1 MNFLSL
7 FVLIPLVMLLGLWL
21 ASNVKGVR
29 AVMVAGSTALL
40 ALSVYLTYIFLAD
53 RAAGVEGEMLYT
65 ASFDWFAPLH
75 IKYSVGV
82 DGISVAMLLLS
93 SVIVFT
99 GTFAS
104 WQLKPLTKE
113 YFLWF
118 TLLSLGVFG
127 FFISVDM
134 FAMFMFYEIALI
146 PMYLLIGVWGSGRK
160 EYAAMKLTLMLMGGS
175 AFLMCGIFGIFYGAG
190 GQTMNIVEI
199 ANHTGGA
206 HAIPFAQQCLW
217 FPLTFIGF
225 GVLGALFPFHTWS
238 PDGHASAP
246 TAVSM
251 LHAGVL
257 MKLGGYGCFRIAM
270 YLMPEAANELGWIFL
285 ILTGISVV
293 YGAFSACVQ
302 TDLKYINAYSS
313 VSHCG
318 LVLFAILMLN
328 ETSCTGAVLQMLS
341 HGLMTALFFA
351 LIGMIYGRTH
361 PRDIRELDGLMR
373 IMPFLSCGYIIAGL
387 ANLGLPGFSGFIAE
401 MTIFV
406 GSFQNAD
413 TFHRVLTIAACTSIV
428 ITAVYIL
435 RVVGKILYGTC
446 KNEHHLQLTDA
457 TWDERFSVICLILA
471 VAALGMAPLWVSNMI
486 STGVEPIVN
495 HIHAATVTVSSCN
508 PFL

>member
-7 FVLIPLVMLLGLWL
+7 FVAVPLVMLLGLWL
-21 ASNVKGVR
+21 SRNIQQVR
-29 AVMVAGSTALL
+29 GVMVAGSTALL
-40 ALSVYLTYIFLAD
+40 GLSIYLTVIFLGD
-53 RAAGVEGEMLYT
+53 RAAGMDAEMLYT
-65 ASFDWFAPLH
+65 ASVTWFEPLH
-75 IKYSVGV
+75 INYSVGV

-118 TLLSLGVFG
+118 TLLSMGVFG
-127 FFISVDM
+127 FFITVDM

-146 PMYLLIGVWGSGRK
+146 PMYLLIGVWGSGKK

-190 GQTMNIVEI
+190 GQTMNIIEI
-199 ANHTGGA
+199 ANGTGGA
-206 HAIPFAQQCLW
+206 HAIDFTQQCIW

-270 YLMPEAANELGWIFL
+270 YLLPDAANELGWIFL

-318 LVLFAILMLN
+318 LVLFAILML
-328 ETSCTGAVLQMLS
+328 TRTAATGAVLQMLS

-361 PRDIRELDGLMR
+361 TRDIRELNGLMR
-373 IMPFLSCGYIIAGL
+373 VMPFLSVCYVIAGL
-387 ANLGLPGFSGFIAE
+387 ANLGLPGLSGFVAE

-406 GSFQNAD
+406 GSFENAD
-413 TFHRVLTIAACTSIV
+413 AFHRVLTIAACTSIV

-435 RVVGKILYGTC
+435 RLVGKILYGTC
-446 KNEHHLQLTDA
+446 TNEHHLKLTDA
-457 TWDERFSVICLILA
+457 TWDERFSVICLIAA
-471 VAALGMAPLWVSNMI
+471 VAGLGLAPLWVSDMI
-486 STGVEPIVN
+486 STGVNPIVD
-495 HIHAATVTVSSCN
+495 HIQSAAHFVSTSN

>member
-7 FVLIPLVMLLGLWL
+7 FVLIPLLMLLGLWL
-21 ASNVKGVR
+21 AKGIKGVR
-29 AVMVAGSTALL
+29 TVMVVGSSALL
-40 ALSVYLTYIFLAD
+40 LLATYLTVIYLAD
-53 RAAGVEGEMLYT
+53 RAAGATGEMLYT
-65 ASFDWFAPLH
+65 ASFEWFKPLH

-93 SVIVFT
+93 AIIVFT

-104 WQLKPLTKE
+104 WRLQPLTKE

-118 TLLSLGVFG
+118 TLLSTGVFG
-127 FFISVDM
+127 FFITVDM
-134 FAMFMFYEIALI
+134 FTMFMFYEIALI
-146 PMYLLIGVWGSGRK
+146 PMYLLIGVWGSGPK

-190 GQTMNIVEI
+190 GQTMNIIDI
-199 ANHTGGA
+199 ANHTNGA
-206 HAIPFAQQCLW
+206 HAIELGQQYIW
-217 FPLTFIGF
+217 FPLTFMGF

-318 LVLFAILMLN
+318 LVLFALLMIN
-328 ETSCTGAVLQMLS
+328 QTACTGAVLQMLS

-361 PRDIRELDGLMR
+361 TRDIRELNGLMR
-373 IMPFLSCGYIIAGL
+373 IMPFLSVCYVIAGL
-387 ANLGLPGFSGFIAE
+387 ANLGLPGLSGFIAE

-406 GSFQNAD
+406 GSFQNVD

-435 RVVGKILYGTC
+435 RLVGKILYGTC
-446 KNEHHLQLTDA
+446 TNEHHLKLTDA
-457 TWDERFSVICLILA
+457 TWEERLSVICLIAA
-471 VAALGMAPLWVSNMI
+471 VAGLGLAPFWVSNMI
-486 STGVEPIVN
+486 SGSVGTIVN
-495 HIHAATVTVSSCN
+495 HIGHVASTCN

>member
-1 MNFLSL
+1 
-7 FVLIPLVMLLGLWL
+7 MLLGLWL
-21 ASNVKGVR
+21 ARDVKGVR
-29 AVMVAGSTALL
+29 AVMVTGSSLL
-40 ALSVYLTYIFLAD
+40 LILAAWLTFTFLGD
-53 RAAGVEGEMLYT
+53 RAAGATVEMLYT
-65 ASFDWFAPLH
+65 ASFSWFEPLH

-104 WQLKPLTKE
+104 WKLQPLTKE

-118 TLLSLGVFG
+118 TILSLGVFG
-127 FFISVDM
+127 FFISIDM

-146 PMYLLIGVWGSGRK
+146 PMYLLIGVWGSGKK

-190 GQTMNIVEI
+190 GNTMNIVEI

-206 HAIPFAQQCLW
+206 HAIALSQQCIW

-328 ETSCTGAVLQMLS
+328 TTSCTGAVLQMLS

-361 PRDIRELDGLMR
+361 TRDIRELNGLMR
-373 IMPFLSCGYIIAGL
+373 IMPFLSVGYIIAGL

-413 TFHRVLTIAACTSIV
+413 TFHRVLTIAACCSIV

-446 KNEHHLQLTDA
+446 TNEHHLKLTDA

-471 VAALGMAPLWVSNMI
+471 VAGLGLAPLWVSNMI
-486 STGVEPIVN
+486 EGGVAPIVD
-495 HIHAATVTVSSCN
+495 HIHSAAVTVSSCN